1 LISIVSL
8 PIPSIKRAERTRVD
22 ALRGKMNPEQSEQ
35 IKGEIGWFCVR
46 SQPKREHIAAAH
58 LKMISEVDVFCPRLR
73 VKKATRRGLVTFI
86 ECLFP
91 NYLFARFDSKLL
103 LDKVKHS
110 PSVSTIVHFGNRLPM
125 VPDEVIAEL
134 RSGFPE
140 DEIIDCDRHVE
151 AGDEVTI
158 AEGPFSGMKATVLRV
173 MTPYQRV
180 EVLLDM
186 LGRATPVI
194 INPTVL
200 VPENPPRNIR

>member
-1 LISIVSL
+1 
-8 PIPSIKRAERTRVD
+8 
-22 ALRGKMNPEQSEQ
+22 MNPEQSVQ
-35 IKGEIGWFCVR
+35 IKGDIGWFCVR
-46 SQPKREHIAAAH
+46 SHPKREHIAAAH
-58 LKMISEVDVFCPRLR
+58 LKMISDVEVFCPRLR

-91 NYLFARFDSKLL
+91 NYLFAKFDSKLL

-125 VPDEVIAEL
+125 VPDEVIVEL

-140 DEIIDCDRHVE
+140 DEIIDCDRHIE

-200 VPENPPRNIR
+200 VPENPPRKTG

>member
-1 LISIVSL
+1 
-8 PIPSIKRAERTRVD
+8 
-22 ALRGKMNPEQSEQ
+22 MNSDHSMQN
-35 IKGEIGWFCVR
+35 KADTGWFCVR

-58 LKMISEVDVFCPRLR
+58 LRMISEIDVFCPRLR
-73 VKKATRRGLVTFI
+73 VKKATRRGPVTFI

-91 NYLFARFDSKLL
+91 NYLFAKFDSKLL

-125 VPDEVIAEL
+125 VPEEVIADL
-134 RSGFPE
+134 RASFPE

-151 AGDEVTI
+151 VGDEVTI

-173 MTPYQRV
+173 MTPFQRV

-186 LGRATPVI
+186 LGRSTPVI
-194 INPTVL
+194 INPNAL
-200 VPENPPRNIR
+200 VAKHTPPNLG